1 MKSRLSAPWF
11 VPLSLRLLPNLTSYN
26 ANSQPS
32 FLQHQED
39 DPKRRSFPSL
49 RGFMNIPILVNRT
62 AELQDDNSRRPS
74 DQSAASLDITTALRG
89 LPSPATISRVRYDD
103 QGRERARRESE
114 VSQMSPILAISPV
127 SRTSLSPEQHH
138 DPSLSLHAAFSPVRP
153 RQRSPSR
160 SFAGV
165 ARDALPPAMTDEVD
179 VDLRLTYT
187 PVRPRFVHRYSS
199 RDGSEN
205 RESLDV
211 PEAWEGSPQSG
222 ASAYPRRLSRFTLPP
237 ALPEDADQAED
248 AGAVEAAS
256 GTPGLVVPTD
266 TPLGTVISLNSPTPP
281 AAYAMP
287 KSAALKTA
295 SPQRPVSNFAR
306 HLSSSLYSTPSGSPD
321 MLGLAYSP
329 RSSRF
334 APSEPIHDSTNY
346 NVNHIVDE
354 YNNDIAMPLT
364 PSPLSNRTPIATGR
378 SDDIPMQP
386 LQALRAASRLSL
398 PPRAMGSA
406 HPIAAA
412 LASPFKHTSE
422 RRRPVSYLPPG
433 STATAAPA
441 ATTPSPMHG
450 RNHNHGHGHGQA
462 HYHERLSVRKDTTR
476 AIPTAPLP
484 SRLLERRQQ
493 RRAEMAAEARRQR
506 GEEADETERKL
517 AELEIQL

>member
-1 MKSRLSAPWF
+1 M
-11 VPLSLRLLPNLTSYN
+11 
-26 ANSQPS
+26 Q
-32 FLQHQED
+32 QQDD
-39 DPKRRSFPSL
+39 DPKRRSFTSL
-49 RGFMNIPILVNRT
+49 RGFMNIPILVDRT
-62 AELQDDNSRRPS
+62 SELPDNDVRRPS
-74 DQSAASLDITTALRG
+74 DQSAASVDITTALRG

-114 VSQMSPILAISPV
+114 VSQVSPILAISPV
-127 SRTSLSPEQHH
+127 SRTSLSPEHHH
-138 DPSLSLHAAFSPVRP
+138 DPSLSLHAPFSPARP

-179 VDLRLTYT
+179 ADLRLTYT

-199 RDGSEN
+199 RDGSSEN

-211 PEAWEGSPQSG
+211 PEAWEGSPQAG

-237 ALPEDADQAED
+237 ALPEDADQDVDD
-248 AGAVEAAS
+248 AGTGEAVS
-256 GTPGLVVPTD
+256 GTPGLLVPTD
-266 TPLGTVISLNSPTPP
+266 TPLGTVISLNSPTTP

-295 SPQRPVSNFAR
+295 SPQRLVPTFAR
-306 HLSSSLYSTPSGSPD
+306 QLSCSLYSAVSASHD

-334 APSEPIHDSTNY
+334 APTEPIHDTTNY
-346 NVNHIVDE
+346 NVNPTIDD
-354 YNNDIAMPLT
+354 YNNDIAMPMT
-364 PSPLSNRTPIATGR
+364 ASPLKNRTPLATGR

-386 LQALRAASRLSL
+386 LQALRAKAASRLSL
-398 PPRAMGSA
+398 PLGAMASA

-412 LASPFKHTSE
+412 LASPFKLTSE
-422 RRRPVSYLPPG
+422 RRRPVSYLPPR
-433 STATAAPA
+433 SNATAGSA
-441 ATTPSPMHG
+441 ASTPSPIHG
-450 RNHNHGHGHGQA
+450 RNHGHGHGHGQD